1 VGQLWRCYITTGHCI
16 HTAGILNFI
25 ATLIASLDDNA
36 VMANKPIPF
45 PGQFPGPFSGLDS
58 QDQPS
63 PLGMLNERSR
73 AVLRHVVDNYVL
85 HGEPVG
91 SRTISRALGIDL
103 SPATIRNVMAD
114 LEDAGLLHSPHT
126 SAGRLPT
133 DAGLRLFVDGLLE
146 VGDIA
151 ADEKASI
158 EALAAGAGKTM
169 PQMLAEATTMLSG
182 LSRCAGLV
190 AAPKRESPLKQIE
203 FVELGPGR
211 ALVVMVTSD
220 GLVENRVLNLPPSIP
235 QSALREAANYLNA
248 KLIGRT
254 LEQTRREITDEIATR
269 KSRLDELSTQV
280 VEAGLAV
287 WSGDESGTLIIR
299 GQANLLDDIQAL
311 EDLDRVRQLF
321 DELESQE
328 TIMRVID
335 ATDTAEGVQIFIGA
349 ENRLFSAAGCS
360 VIVAP
365 YKNSEQEVVGA
376 IGVIGPTRLNY
387 ARIIPMVDYT
397 AKIMGKLVGS

>member
-1 VGQLWRCYITTGHCI
+1 
-16 HTAGILNFI
+16 
-25 ATLIASLDDNA
+25 
-36 VMANKPIPF
+36 
-45 PGQFPGPFSGLDS
+45 
-58 QDQPS
+58 
-63 PLGMLNERSR
+63 
-73 AVLRHVVDNYVL
+73 
-85 HGEPVG
+85 
-91 SRTISRALGIDL
+91 
-103 SPATIRNVMAD
+103 
-114 LEDAGLLHSPHT
+114 
-126 SAGRLPT
+126 
-133 DAGLRLFVDGLLE
+133 
-146 VGDIA
+146 
-151 ADEKASI
+151 
-158 EALAAGAGKTM
+158 
-169 PQMLAEATTMLSG
+169 MLSG